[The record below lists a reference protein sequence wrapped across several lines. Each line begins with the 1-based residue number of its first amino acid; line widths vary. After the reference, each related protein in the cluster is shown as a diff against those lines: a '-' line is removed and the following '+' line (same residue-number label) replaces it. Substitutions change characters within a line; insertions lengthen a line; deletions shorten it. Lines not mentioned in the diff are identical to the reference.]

1 VEKGFN
7 KPVEELM
14 EEYRNSVG
22 VSLHELPKLYI
33 TQSIEDAIREYSEV
47 NSKDIFNRLVF
58 STL

>member
-1 VEKGFN
+1 
-7 KPVEELM
+7 M